1 MLEYGQ
7 SETGGRVVLRHEAR
21 GDAVVAV
28 DAMGGDNAPEEVI
41 KGAIEA
47 HRRGVSV
54 VLVGVPDIVE
64 RHLATLD
71 YKLPVVPAGEV
82 VGMDEP
88 VAQAMRRKD
97 SSFHVA
103 TELVARGTCH
113 ASVSAGNSAAIMAV
127 SLHTL
132 GMQPGI
138 DRPAFGGTLPCRG
151 GSVFLL
157 DIGANTAVKASA
169 LVQFAIMG
177 DVYIQISDGI
187 EAPRIALLS
196 NGTEDI
202 KGTKAVKEANE
213 ALRKLDV
220 NFIGN
225 IEGNQVFEGVA
236 DVVVTDGFT
245 GNVLLKGAESV
256 ASEIFDL
263 LKVELTRDLM
273 SRIAAAALMPAF
285 ERIKRRMDYEEY
297 GGAPVLGVNGVVINC
312 HGRSRAKAVT
322 NAILLA
328 ERSVREKL
336 VERTGEALHQED
348 SESGRRRSR
357 FARALHLRPGE
368 V

>member
-1 MLEYGQ
+1 MVSLD
-7 SETGGRVVLRHEAR
+7 EAQ
-21 GDAVVAV
+21 GDAVIAV
-28 DAMGGDNAPEEVI
+28 DAMGGDHAPEEVI
-41 KGAIEA
+41 KGAVEA

-54 VLVGVPDIVE
+54 VLVGVPDIIE
-64 RHLATLD
+64 RELAALN
-71 YKLPVVPAGEV
+71 YELPVVPAKEV
-82 VGMDEP
+82 VGMEEP
-88 VAQAMRRKD
+88 VSQALRRKD

-103 TELVARGTCH
+103 TRLVAEGQCQ

-132 GMQPGI
+132 GTQPGI
-138 DRPAFGGTLPCRG
+138 DRPAFGGTLPCRD

-157 DIGANTAVKASA
+157 DIGANTSVKAST

-177 DVYIQISDGI
+177 QVYIQISRGI
-187 EAPRIALLS
+187 RDPRVGLLS
-196 NGTEDI
+196 NGTEDT
-202 KGTKAVKEANE
+202 KGTKAVKEAND

-225 IEGNQVFEGVA
+225 VEGNQVFEGVA

-263 LKVELTRDLM
+263 LKLELTRDLL
-273 SRIAAAALMPAF
+273 SRLAAAALMPAF

-322 NAILLA
+322 NAILMA
-328 ERSVREKL
+328 ERSVRERL
-336 VERTGEALHQED
+336 VERTEEALHGED
-348 SESGRRRSR
+348 LETAGKRRRIV
-357 FARALHLRPGE
+357 RALHLRPGE